1 MSVRTLWA
9 AATLALIGCDTQG
22 VVCTQE
28 FRSAILVVRDSTG
41 QLVSGATITT
51 QLLRT
56 GEILSLPLTGP
67 PSYPGIYV
75 ILTDGVK
82 DQLQPGGDS
91 IGVTVAPL
99 LGTDTLV
106 RFLFDVPGGCHI
118 RKIAGPDTLD
128 LR

>member
-1 MSVRTLWA
+1 MSIRTLWA
-9 AATLALIGCDTQG
+9 ATMLGLIGCDTQG
-22 VVCTQE
+22 VVCTDE

-41 QLVSGATITT
+41 QLLSGATITT

-56 GEILSLPLTGP
+56 GEILPLPLTGP

-82 DQLQPGGDS
+82 DRLQPGGDS
-91 IGVTVAPL
+91 IGVTVSPL
-99 LGTDTLV
+99 LGSDTLV
-106 RFLFDVPGGCHI
+106 RFVFDVPGGCHI
-118 RKIAGPDTLD
+118 RKVAGPDTLD

>member
-1 MSVRTLWA
+1 MSIRTLWA
-9 AATLALIGCDTQG
+9 AAMLGLIGCDTQG
-22 VVCTQE
+22 VVCTDE

-41 QLVSGATITT
+41 QLLSGATITT

-56 GEILSLPLTGP
+56 GEVLPLPLTGP

-82 DQLQPGGDS
+82 DRLQLGGDS
-91 IGVTVAPL
+91 IGVTVSPL
-99 LGTDTLV
+99 LGSDTLV

-118 RKIAGPDTLD
+118 RKVAGPDTID